1 MKDAVPLD
9 WYDESM
15 VQVVMCDASELFWG
29 VVIMQCTHEDAQ
41 RPLSERSMRPLAF
54 YSGQFRGSQVR
65 WGIPCKEGYAVVEAL
80 KRGEAFLGRPF
91 QIVTDSTVIQHIFGN
106 LNRSRDIPS
115 STSKR
120 LRRWALLIKEF
131 VFEII
136 HVPGHAKLV
145 DDLADSN
152 CAADLMT
159 QSGASDAAR
168 YELGARYMFDKA
180 KVTTTRPADPLES
193 LRVSIS

>member
-1 MKDAVPLD
+1 MGSCDHAV
-9 WYDESM
+9 
-15 VQVVMCDASELFWG
+15 
-29 VVIMQCTHEDAQ
+29 CTHEDAQ

-80 KRGEAFLGRPF
+80 KRGEVFLGRPF

-145 DDLADSN
+145 DDLTLSIA
-152 CAADLMT
+152 
-159 QSGASDAAR
+159 G
-168 YELGARYMFDKA
+168 
-180 KVTTTRPADPLES
+180 ES
-193 LRVSIS
+193 VVSYLSVLRFVLVFFL